1 MSVKSPDQGIQNST
15 STCQPAGNAERALLD
30 LFAGAEQVDLLRP
43 DIAADLLSR
52 LCAIFNSLA
61 AGLLLLHSESA
72 DLHIF
77 FRSGERNYYLEDVHL
92 DWDQGQLEASI
103 QNRALI
109 DIPYA
114 ASVTGLERLP
124 AELDI
129 TNAAL
134 LAAPI
139 AGGEQSYGALFIVS
153 TPGCKYS
160 QRGQELL
167 NATTHLIYNQMRH
180 QSSIQSLQA
189 AVAGLETS
197 RDQLLHSRNVL
208 RALFDSFPD
217 GLYIIDP
224 DYRLAAVNM
233 HRARGTGSHPNLLV
247 GKSCYQ
253 VLFNRQE
260 PCPDCR
266 AVTTLT
272 RGEMT
277 VHTRQERNPDGE
289 IQEWEIFS
297 YPIYDRDEHVIQAI
311 LLEQD
316 VTDKRH
322 LELTLAQSE
331 KLAALG
337 QWTASLAHELNNPLT
352 AIIANAQL
360 LSREI
365 PSEDDRHE
373 LVDLIARAGERA
385 NLVVRNL
392 LDLARKED
400 DLFKPTD
407 INQTLRKSLDFLQHE
422 LVARAVELVFE
433 PAESLPLVNASSDH
447 LQGVWLNLLTN
458 ALDSLEDEPGTIIIQ
473 TFKQGEEVWV
483 KIHDSGQGI
492 PPERLERIFQP
503 FYTTKIR
510 GRGTGLGLSVCQRII
525 VQHGGRIQVE
535 SQPGSGTQVS
545 VALPLISPRLRPP
558 VA

>member
-1 MSVKSPDQGIQNST
+1 MNVKSPDQGIQNPT
-15 STCQPAGNAERALLD
+15 YTCQPAGDAERALLE
-30 LFAGAEQVDLLRP
+30 FFTGPEQVDLLRP
-43 DIAADLLSR
+43 DTAADLLSR

-61 AGLLLLHSESA
+61 AGLLLLHGESA

-77 FRSGERNYYLEDVHL
+77 FRSVERNYHLEDVHL
-92 DWDQGQLEASI
+92 DWDRGQLEAAI
-103 QNRALI
+103 QSRALI

-124 AELDI
+124 AELDLS
-129 TNAAL
+129 NAAL

-139 AGGEQSYGALFIVS
+139 AGGEQSYGALFIIS
-153 TPGCKYS
+153 TPGCTYT

-167 NATTHLIYNQMRH
+167 SATTRLVYNQMRH

-217 GLYIIDP
+217 GLYIIDR

-233 HRARGTGSHPNLLV
+233 HRSRRTGSHPNLLV
-247 GKSCYQ
+247 GKICYQ
-253 VLFNRQE
+253 VLFSRQE

-266 AVTTLT
+266 AVTTFT

-277 VHTRQERNPDGE
+277 VRTRQERSPERG
-289 IQEWEIFS
+289 IQEWEIYS
-297 YPIYDRDEHVIQAI
+297 YPIFDRDEQVIQAI

-337 QWTASLAHELNNPLT
+337 QWAASLAHELNNPLT

-373 LVDLIARAGERA
+373 MVDLIARAGERA

-392 LDLARKED
+392 LDLSRKED

-407 INQTLRKSLDFLQHE
+407 INQTLQKSLDFLQHE
-422 LVARAVELVFE
+422 LVARSVELVFE
-433 PAESLPLVNASSDH
+433 PAGSLPLVNASSDH

-458 ALDSLEDEPGTIIIQ
+458 ALDSLEDEPGTIIIR
-473 TFKQGEEVWV
+473 TFEQGEEVLV
-483 KIHDSGQGI
+483 TIHDSGQGI
-492 PPERLERIFQP
+492 PADRLERIFEP
-503 FYTTKIR
+503 FYTTKTR

-525 VQHGGRIQVE
+525 KQHGGRIQVE
-535 SQPGSGTQVS
+535 SQPGSGTQFR
-545 VALPLISPRLRPP
+545 VALPLISPSLRPP
-558 VA
+558 VS